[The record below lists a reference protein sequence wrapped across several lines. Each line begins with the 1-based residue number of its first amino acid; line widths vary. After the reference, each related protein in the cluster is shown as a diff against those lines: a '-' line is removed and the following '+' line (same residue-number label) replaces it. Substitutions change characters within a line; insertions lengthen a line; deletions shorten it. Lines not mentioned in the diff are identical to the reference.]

1 MSPFRN
7 EIFDLLKL
15 SFASIA
21 VWLVMFLLIFVT
33 WEGPP
38 QLKTFVTGGSL
49 SLIVLITLRQFI
61 AIRENYFLSKHL
73 QQKTQDL
80 SRLQDW
86 GLKLAGQLQP
96 SEVHQVIVKAAQE
109 LVHADIAALPL
120 INAKT
125 ATLTYVEAAG
135 EKGRVLKGQTLHLNH
150 AGLCGWVL
158 EHQAPL
164 RISDLSRDQHVIQSL
179 AAELSVT
186 TALVVPLIRQGRI
199 RGGISVFRAGPPF
212 TEAEERLLTVFASQA
227 VIVVENAE
235 LYQRTLRQ
243 LDLLQRLQQAT
254 ADVARTLNQDLILDH
269 VMEHLTRITGCE
281 KVGVLLY
288 DPTDDLFKV
297 VRSRGVSPEFAQT
310 ITLEP
315 SDPIYAEMITTRRP
329 VHIEDIEYL
338 KDASYYHLLK
348 GEGIRAR
355 TIVPLLMR
363 GKIIGSLN
371 MGYNQVTP
379 LGNVDLQLL
388 TTFANYASIAIEHSQ
403 LYRSLEQQL
412 EELKRT
418 QEQLVQ
424 SEKMAAVGMMI
435 SGVAHELNNP
445 LTSIVGFSELLCDKS
460 DLDAKLREDLERIRK
475 EAERAKKVVQ
485 NLLAF
490 SQTQRFELELVNLN
504 ELVNWSLSL
513 REHQLEL
520 NHVQVIKE
528 LSPSLPKILAD
539 PHQLQQV
546 VLNLIINAE
555 QAMVEAHGKG
565 SLKIA
570 TRLTSTD
577 PSSDQ
582 TDPGGRQHRRR
593 RPSQWVEIQ
602 FTDDGTGIPKD
613 FLPKIFQPFFTTRQ
627 GGKDTGLGLAV
638 AHRIIKNHE
647 GEIKVQ
653 SQVGQGTTFTV
664 YLPVH

>member
-1 MSPFRN
+1 MALFRK
-7 EIFDLLKL
+7 ETLDLWKL
-15 SFASIA
+15 SFASIT
-21 VWLVMFLLIFVT
+21 VGVVVLLLVFALWGNLPQWKPFVT
-33 WEGPP
+33 I
-38 QLKTFVTGGSL
+38 GSL

-61 AIRENYFLSKHL
+61 AIRENYFLSKYL
-73 QQKTQDL
+73 QQKTQEL

-86 GLKLAGQLQP
+86 GLKLTGQLQP
-96 SEVHQVIVKAAQE
+96 TEVHQVIVQAAQE

-125 ATLTYVEAAG
+125 ATLTYVEATG
-135 EKGRVLKGQTLHLNH
+135 EKGRVLKGQTLPLNH

-164 RISDLSRDQHVIQSL
+164 RITDLSRDQRAIQSL
-179 AAELSVT
+179 AAELGVT
-186 TALVVPLIRQGRI
+186 TAMVVPLIRQGRI
-199 RGGISVFRAGPPF
+199 RGGISVFRSGLPF
-212 TEAEERLLTVFASQA
+212 TEADERLLTVFASEA
-227 VIVVENAE
+227 AIMVENAE

-254 ADVARTLNQDLILDH
+254 ADVARTLNQDLILDQ

-281 KVGVLLY
+281 KVGVMLY
-288 DPTDDLFKV
+288 DPTDGLFKLA
-297 VRSRGVSPEFAQT
+297 RSRGVSAEFAQMVT
-310 ITLEP
+310 IKP
-315 SDPIYAEMITTRRP
+315 SDSLYAEMITTRKP
-329 VHIEDIEYL
+329 VHVEDIEYL
-338 KDASYYHLLK
+338 KEASYYHPLK
-348 GEGIRAR
+348 GEGILAG
-355 TIVPLLMR
+355 TIVPLIIR
-363 GKIIGSLN
+363 EKIIGSLN
-371 MGYNQVTP
+371 FGYQQATP

-412 EELKRT
+412 EDLKRT
-418 QEQLVQ
+418 QEQLIQ

-445 LTSIVGFSELLCDKS
+445 LTSIVGFSELLCDKP
-460 DLDAKLREDLERIRK
+460 DLDANFRKDLERIRK

-490 SQTQRFELELVNLN
+490 SQTQRFEQELVNLN

-513 REHQLEL
+513 RDHQLGL
-520 NHVQVIKE
+520 SHIQVIKE

-565 SLKIA
+565 SLKIV

-577 PSSDQ
+577 PSSGQ
-582 TDPGGRQHRRR
+582 TDPGGGQHRRR
-593 RPSQWVEIQ
+593 KSSQWVEIR
-602 FTDDGTGIPKD
+602 FTDDGPGIPKD
-613 FLPKIFQPFFTTRQ
+613 FLPKIFQPFFITHQ

>member
-1 MSPFRN
+1 VSLFRK
-7 EIFDLLKL
+7 EILDLFKL

-21 VWLVMFLLIFVT
+21 VWLVVFLLIFAA
-33 WEGPP
+33 WGGPP
-38 QLKTFVTGGSL
+38 QLKTFVFGGL
-49 SLIVLITLRQFI
+49 LILIVLITLRQFV
-61 AIRENYFLSKHL
+61 AIRENYFLSEHL
-73 QQKTQDL
+73 QQKAQDL
-80 SRLQDW
+80 SLLQDW

-96 SEVHQVIVKAAQE
+96 GEVHQVIVQAAQE

-120 INAKT
+120 INVKM
-125 ATLTYVEAAG
+125 ATLTYVEAVG
-135 EKGRVLKGQTLHLNH
+135 KKGSVLKGQTFSLDH

-158 EHQAPL
+158 KHQVPL
-164 RISDLSRDQHVIQSL
+164 RISDLARDERVIQSL
-179 AAELSVT
+179 ATDLGVT

-199 RGGISVFRAGPPF
+199 HGGISVFRSAPPF
-212 TEAEERLLTVFASQA
+212 TEAEERLLAVFASQA
-227 VIVVENAE
+227 VIMVENAE
-235 LYQRTLRQ
+235 LYQKTLRQ

-269 VMEHLTRITGCE
+269 VMEHLTLITGCE

-288 DPTDDLFKV
+288 DLKDDLFKA
-297 VRSRGVSPEFAQT
+297 VRSRGVSQEFAKMMA
-310 ITLEP
+310 LAP
-315 SDPIYAEMITTRRP
+315 SDPVYAEMITTRKP

-355 TIVPLLMR
+355 TIVPLLMHE
-363 GKIIGSLN
+363 KIIGSLN
-371 MGYNQVTP
+371 LGYNQVTP

-388 TTFANYASIAIEHSQ
+388 TTFAHYISIAIEHSQ
-403 LYRSLEQQL
+403 LYRSLELQL
-412 EELKRT
+412 EEVKRT
-418 QEQLVQ
+418 QEQLIQ
-424 SEKMAAVGMMI
+424 SEKMAAIGMMI

-445 LTSIVGFSELLCDKS
+445 LTSIVGFSELLCDEPG
-460 DLDAKLREDLERIRK
+460 LDAKLREDVERIRM

-490 SQTQRFELELVNLN
+490 SQTQRFEQELINLN
-504 ELVNWSLSL
+504 DLVNWSLSL
-513 REHQLEL
+513 REHQLGL
-520 NHVQVIKE
+520 NHVQVTKE

-555 QAMVEAHGKG
+555 QAMVQAHGKG

-582 TDPGGRQHRRR
+582 TDPGEKKHRRKR
-593 RPSQWVEIQ
+593 HSQWVEIQ
-602 FTDDGTGIPKD
+602 FMDDGPGFPKD
-613 FLPKIFQPFFTTRQ
+613 FLPKIFQPFFTTHQ
-627 GGKDTGLGLAV
+627 SDKDTGLGLAV
-638 AHRIIKNHE
+638 AHRIVKNHE

-653 SQVGQGTTFTV
+653 SQIGQGTTFTI